1 MILHKWEDKLTK
13 EDSRINYD
21 QQTIDSFGQEW
32 QKFDQNKLSDSEVN
46 KLFDKYFSIFPW
58 NKITDSSVG
67 FDMGCGS
74 GRWAKIVAPK
84 VGHLNCID
92 PASEAIEVTKKAL
105 QANTNVTF
113 LNESIDSVSIRK
125 NSQDFGYSLGVLH
138 HIPDTQKALS
148 TCVSLLKPKAPF
160 LIYLYYNLDNRPL
173 LFKLMWR
180 CSEIF
185 RSIIS
190 KLPNS
195 LKPIL
200 TDVIAIFIYWPL
212 SRFAKFIS
220 WIGLN
225 PSSLPLSFYRDT
237 SFYTLRTD
245 SRDRFGT
252 PLEQR
257 FSKKEI
263 TKMMHS
269 AGLVKVTFSDD
280 EPYWVAVG
288 LKK

>member
-1 MILHKWEDKLTK
+1 M
-13 EDSRINYD
+13 D
-21 QQTIDSFGQEW
+21 QE
-32 QKFDQNKLSDSEVN
+32 E
-46 KLFDKYFSIFPW
+46 
-58 NKITDSSVG
+58 
-67 FDMGCGS
+67 
-74 GRWAKIVAPK
+74 WAKIVAPK

-113 LNESIDSVSIRK
+113 LNESIDSVSIK
-125 NSQDFGYSLGVLH
+125 ENSQDFGYSLGVLH
-138 HIPDTQKALS
+138 HIPDTQKALT
-148 TCVSLLKPKAPF
+148 TCVSLLKSKAPF

-225 PSSLPLSFYRDT
+225 PSSLPLSFYRDS

-263 TKMMHS
+263 TEMMHS
-269 AGLVKVTFSDD
+269 AGLEKVTFSDH
-280 EPYWVAVG
+280 EPYWVALG
-288 LKK
+288 FKK

>member
-13 EDSRINYD
+13 IDSRVNHD

-32 QKFDQNKLSDSEVN
+32 QKFDQNKLSDSEVK
-46 KLFDKYFSIFPW
+46 KLFNKYFSIFPW

-113 LNESIDSVSIRK
+113 LNESIDSVSIK
-125 NSQDFGYSLGVLH
+125 ENSQDFGYSLGVLH
-138 HIPDTQKALS
+138 HIPDTQKALT
-148 TCVSLLKPKAPF
+148 TCVSLLKSKAPF

-220 WIGLN
+220 LIGLN
-225 PSSLPLSFYRDT
+225 PSSLPLSFYRDS

-263 TKMMHS
+263 TEMMHS
-269 AGLVKVTFSDD
+269 AGLEKVTFSDH
-280 EPYWVAVG
+280 EPYWVALG
-288 LKK
+288 FKK

>member
-13 EDSRINYD
+13 VDSRINYD

-46 KLFDKYFSIFPW
+46 KLFNKYFSIFPW
-58 NKITDSSVG
+58 NKIPDSSVG

-74 GRWAKIVAPK
+74 GRWAKIVASK

-113 LNESIDSVSIRK
+113 LNESIDNVSLK
-125 NSQDFGYSLGVLH
+125 KDSQDFGYSLGVLH

-148 TCVSLLKPKAPF
+148 TCVSLLKSKAPF
-160 LIYLYYNLDNRPL
+160 LLYLYYNFDNRPF
-173 LFKLMWR
+173 LFKLLWR
-180 CSEIF
+180 LSEIF

-200 TDVIAIFIYWPL
+200 TDAIAIFIYWPL
-212 SRFAKFIS
+212 SRFAKLIS
-220 WIGLN
+220 WVGLN

-257 FSKKEI
+257 FSKEEI
-263 TKMMHS
+263 IEMMHS
-269 AGLVKVTFSDD
+269 AGLVKVKFSEH

-288 LKK
+288 FKK